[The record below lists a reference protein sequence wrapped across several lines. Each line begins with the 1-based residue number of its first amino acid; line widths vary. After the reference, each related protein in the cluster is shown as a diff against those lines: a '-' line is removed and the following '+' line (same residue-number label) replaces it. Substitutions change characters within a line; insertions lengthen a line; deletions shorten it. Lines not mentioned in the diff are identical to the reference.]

1 MDTNTESKVNRK
13 TMWLLF
19 LVSTIVTLGL
29 LFMNPTWFW
38 VPLPFM
44 LTFLVYAMDV
54 V

>member
-1 MDTNTESKVNRK
+1 MESNPESKVNRK

-19 LVSTIVTLGL
+19 LVSTIATVGL
-29 LFMNPTWFW
+29 LIFNPTWFW

-44 LTFLVYAMDV
+44 LTYLVYAMDV